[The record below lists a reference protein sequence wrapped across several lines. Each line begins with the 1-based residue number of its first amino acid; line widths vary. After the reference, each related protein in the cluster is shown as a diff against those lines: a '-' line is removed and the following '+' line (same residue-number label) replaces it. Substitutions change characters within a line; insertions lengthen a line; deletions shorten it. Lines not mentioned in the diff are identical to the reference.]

1 MVTVAV
7 DSKEVTEPPV
17 SVASIRFKV
26 LRSDIDPII
35 DVFLG
40 NITDLG
46 HPEVRCRSAVTGD
59 AKSKLKTI

>member
-26 LRSDIDPII
+26 LRFDIDPII

>member
-26 LRSDIDPII
+26 LRFDIDPII

-59 AKSKLKTI
+59 AKSKLK